1 MIIILVIMLIH
12 KKIPGGLCKC
22 PLWLFTKNLLF
33 TVFGIY
39 FLFLIYVY
47 MWITLHVWPL

>member
-1 MIIILVIMLIH
+1 MLIH

-22 PLWLFTKNLLF
+22 LLWLFTKYLLF